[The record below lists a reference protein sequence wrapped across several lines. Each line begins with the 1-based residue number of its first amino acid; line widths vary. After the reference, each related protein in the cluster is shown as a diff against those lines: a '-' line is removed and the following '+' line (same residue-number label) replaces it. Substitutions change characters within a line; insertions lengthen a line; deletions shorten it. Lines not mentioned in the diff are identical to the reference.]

1 MIIAIDGACRK
12 PGTPERFS
20 VGAYIAKDKNS
31 NKIYGYDVVCELQ
44 SSGQRGE
51 ILALLQALKKCVNS
65 DEELIYIISDSE
77 YVVNCI
83 NKEWYKNWE
92 NKGWITAEGEEV
104 KNKDLWEMVSST
116 LSVLEDKEIVVYH
129 IKGHVFPFGKVTAK
143 KLIESD
149 TSLQAL
155 YDAVARKFDVEYP
168 KRQKELELACT
179 LFEKNN
185 GIKMEM
191 DNKVLRELIISNV
204 MVDLIAGTYADVV
217 NNLDQL
223 ASLSI

>member
-12 PGTPERFS
+12 PGTPECFS
-20 VGAYIAKDKNS
+20 VGAYIAKDKGS
-31 NKIYGYDVVCELQ
+31 NKIYGHDAVRELQ
-44 SSGQRGE
+44 STGQRGE
-51 ILALLQALKKCVNS
+51 ILALLQALEVCINS
-65 DEELIYIISDSE
+65 DEELIYVITDSE
-77 YVVNCI
+77 YIVNCV

-104 KNKDLWEMVSST
+104 KNKDLWEIASSM
-116 LSVLEDKEIVVYH
+116 LSALEDKEIVVYH

-155 YDAVARKFDVEYP
+155 YDAVAEKFDVEYP
-168 KRQKELELACT
+168 KRQKELDLACA

-185 GIKMEM
+185 GISIEKDSET
-191 DNKVLRELIISNV
+191 LRELIIGNV
-204 MVDLIAGTYADVV
+204 MADLIADAYADAV
-217 NNLDQL
+217 NNLGL
-223 ASLSI
+223 VN

>member
-1 MIIAIDGACRK
+1 MIIAIDGACRR
-12 PGTPERFS
+12 PGTPESFS
-20 VGAYIAKDKNS
+20 IGAYVAKNN
-31 NKIYGYDVVCELQ
+31 NKIHGYDVICELQ

-51 ILALLQALKKCVNS
+51 ILALLLALERCINS

-104 KNKDLWEMVSST
+104 KNKDLWEMVSGM
-116 LSVLEDKEIVVYH
+116 LSALEDKEIVVYH

-155 YDAVARKFDVEYP
+155 YEAVAKKFDVEYP
-168 KRQKELELACT
+168 KRQKELELACA

-185 GIKMEM
+185 GISMEK
-191 DNKVLRELIISNV
+191 DSEVLRELIISNV
-204 MVDLIAGTYADVV
+204 MVDLIAGAYADAV
-217 NNLDQL
+217 NNLG
-223 ASLSI
+223 SVS

>member
-12 PGTPERFS
+12 PGTPECFS
-20 VGAYIAKDKNS
+20 VGAYIAKDKSS
-31 NKIYGYDVVCELQ
+31 NKIYGHDAVYETQ
-44 SSGQRGE
+44 STGQRGE
-51 ILALLQALKKCVNS
+51 ILALLQALKRCIKSN
-65 DEELIYIISDSE
+65 EELIYIISDSE

-104 KNKDLWEMVSST
+104 KNKDLWEIASGL
-116 LSVLEDKEIVVYH
+116 LSALEDKEIVVYH

-149 TSLQAL
+149 ASLQAL
-155 YDAVARKFDVEYP
+155 YDAVAKKFDAEYP
-168 KRQKELELACT
+168 KRQKELDLACA

-185 GIKMEM
+185 GISIGKDSE
-191 DNKVLRELIISNV
+191 VLRELIIVNV
-204 MVDLIAGTYADVV
+204 MADLIASVYADTA
-217 NNLDQL
+217 NNLG
-223 ASLSI
+223 SVN

>member
-12 PGTPERFS
+12 PGTPECFS

-31 NKIYGYDVVCELQ
+31 NKIYGHGAAYELQ
-44 SSGQRGE
+44 STGQRGE
-51 ILALLQALKKCVNS
+51 ILALLQALEVCINS
-65 DEELIYIISDSE
+65 DEELIYVISDSE
-77 YVVNCI
+77 YIVNCV

-104 KNKDLWEMVSST
+104 KNKDLWEIASGM

-129 IKGHVFPFGKVTAK
+129 IKGHVFPFGKATAK

-149 TSLQAL
+149 ASLQTL
-155 YDAVARKFDVEYP
+155 YDAVAEKFDIEYP
-168 KRQKELELACT
+168 KRQKELDLACA

-185 GIKMEM
+185 GISIEKDSET
-191 DNKVLRELIISNV
+191 LRELIIVNV
-204 MVDLIAGTYADVV
+204 MADLIAGAYADAV
-217 NNLDQL
+217 NNLG
-223 ASLSI
+223 SVN

>member
-12 PGTPERFS
+12 PGTPECFS
-20 VGAYIAKDKNS
+20 VGAYIAKDKDS
-31 NKIYGYDVVCELQ
+31 NKIHEHGAVYELQ
-44 SSGQRGE
+44 STGQRGE
-51 ILALLQALKKCVNS
+51 ILALLQALEVCINS
-65 DEELIYIISDSE
+65 DEELIYVITDSE
-77 YVVNCI
+77 YIVNCV

-104 KNKDLWEMVSST
+104 KNKDLWEIASDM
-116 LSVLEDKEIVVYH
+116 LSALEDKEIVIYH

-155 YDAVARKFDVEYP
+155 YDAVAEKFNVEYP
-168 KRQKELELACT
+168 KRQKELDLACA

-185 GIKMEM
+185 GISIEKDSEA
-191 DNKVLRELIISNV
+191 LRELIIGNV
-204 MVDLIAGTYADVV
+204 MADLIAGAYADAV
-217 NNLDQL
+217 NNLGL
-223 ASLSI
+223 VN